1 MLASPLRQEGSSPGL
16 AADLKVSALSILIC
30 AVEALLGMECKITLC
45 LYNRVEAGSRVKP
58 QNFKPHRELFLQ
70 GLSASMI

>member
-1 MLASPLRQEGSSPGL
+1 MQMLASLHFDKKDLPPRL

-45 LYNRVEAGSRVKP
+45 LYNRSGGRKP
-58 QNFKPHRELFLQ
+58 R
-70 GLSASMI
+70 